1 MYTTFDETSIPLSN
15 TARNYIN
22 QMRVTPD
29 RSTKKTVINSTV
41 VVNILLRRA
50 PAPDVHERTKEQ
62 FTSTRSPGN
71 PNVSKAHYERRC
83 QRLFGNFLS
92 PTQAARSRQWKNAHE
107 MTFLKPVSDFEASH
121 RLRGHRDHRH
131 HRDHRNH
138 RDHRDQIGSNHN
150 ITHNVHSTYN
160 TSTSNRR
167 RSKRRK
173 RNKNNNSC
181 SSTKSFSLPSIT
193 SGEFYKDR
201 RKILKRL
208 DQNNHLQMLQD
219 RKIRMQ
225 SKLEETL
232 GAWKHMHSAVGSAME
247 SLLDSEPTPKEGQ
260 RKYPRLLQSLE
271 RNRRRL
277 QRMLEK
283 MTVAVKSAADE
294 EKAYIQQI
302 RKLKEM

>member
-29 RSTKKTVINSTV
+29 RSTKK
-41 VVNILLRRA
+41 
-50 PAPDVHERTKEQ
+50 

-138 RDHRDQIGSNHN
+138 RDHRHHRSNHN